1 MRSTTY
7 HLTSQDWWKE
17 KPQSSQPPVYHSP
30 ILTPLLN
37 TGDLGSKIMHRTV
50 TKHPANNTQSKETG
64 TRRKWWP
71 RLKALATNRSK
82 SLQSF
87 TAFQIQTEQKW
98 EKKKKKKNPL
108 TFYSLV
114 QKWNYLLIQTAI
126 FPASS
131 CLGDFS
137 VQASYQ
143 YPGSGSRHQQ
153 KDGSWW
159 EGRSECKQVIWL
171 LLWRATSMGEEY
183 WLWSCEQFVE
193 LNQKHRNDDRI
204 CHPVLINW

>member
-98 EKKKKKKNPL
+98 EKKEKKSTHFLLTGPEMKLFANPDSNIPSQQL
-108 TFYSLV
+108 
-114 QKWNYLLIQTAI
+114 
-126 FPASS
+126 
-131 CLGDFS
+131 
-137 VQASYQ
+137 
-143 YPGSGSRHQQ
+143 PG
-153 KDGSWW
+153 
-159 EGRSECKQVIWL
+159 WL
-171 LLWRATSMGEEY
+171 LCPGLLSIPWQWLPPSTERWQLMRRAVRM
-183 WLWSCEQFVE
+183 
-193 LNQKHRNDDRI
+193 
-204 CHPVLINW
+204 